1 MDAKTPTMQ
10 HVYRQRSSVGL
21 AAVCGVTGLIL
32 LGSLARSWAGYP
44 RPLFVAWVIFGMAV
58 AWSVFVR
65 PAVLLD
71 TDGVL
76 IRNILRDIHI
86 PWNRLTGV
94 SSRWNLSVSAGD
106 KSYTAWALSA
116 QPERPR
122 RAPGRMFRMPMPGQL
137 EGVSTADARPPS
149 AVPKVTAQTVA
160 RSIRAAKE
168 EFDDAVA
175 QGQLPS
181 ASEVP
186 VRVTWMLL
194 AIVVLLVPA
203 ITVVGLTLI

>member
-32 LGSLARSWAGYP
+32 LGSLARNWAGYP

-71 TDGVL
+71 IDGVL
-76 IRNILRDIHI
+76 IRNVLRDIHI

-106 KSYTAWALSA
+106 KSYSAWALSA
-116 QPERPR
+116 QPERPK
-122 RAPGRMFRMPMPGQL
+122 RAPGGMFRLPTPGRL
-137 EGVSTADARPPS
+137 EGVSTADARS
-149 AVPKVTAQTVA
+149 RSVVPKVTAQTVA
-160 RSIRAAKE
+160 RSVRAAKE
-168 EFDDAVA
+168 EYDDAVA
-175 QGQLPS
+175 RGQLP
-181 ASEVP
+181 ATSEVP
-186 VRVTWMLL
+186 VRVTWMPLV
-194 AIVVLLVPA
+194 IVVLLVPA